1 VYGYKA
7 SPFCPDEPAHCAS
20 PSGFFNTK
28 KTENMIP
35 QSPIR
40 SNNDISRDF
49 LTNMGIKVERK
60 NSNIREFPN
69 KYNDML
75 FNENSYTSA
84 AELAK
89 APGIENAFNYC

>member
-1 VYGYKA
+1 
-7 SPFCPDEPAHCAS
+7 
-20 PSGFFNTK
+20 
-28 KTENMIP
+28 MIP

-49 LTNMGIKVERK
+49 LTNMGMKGERK
-60 NSNIREFPN
+60 NSNISESPN
-69 KYNDML
+69 KCNDML